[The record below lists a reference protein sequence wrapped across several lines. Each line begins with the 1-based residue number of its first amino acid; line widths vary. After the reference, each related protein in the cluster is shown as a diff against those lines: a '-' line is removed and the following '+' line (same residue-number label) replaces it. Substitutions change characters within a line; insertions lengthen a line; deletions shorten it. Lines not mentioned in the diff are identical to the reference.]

1 MVKIEIAPEFEAVWP
16 HFASA
21 AIQCNVEIEDSPADL
36 IAEIAQQCAAM
47 EAKLTNEDIH
57 KNIPILDTRNAYKA
71 LGKEPSRYRPSAEA
85 LFRRVLN
92 GKGLYHV
99 NNVVDLLN
107 LVSISTGFSIGGWDA
122 DQIEGD
128 TITLGIGKKDEP
140 YAAIGRG
147 QMNIEFFP
155 TFRDAKGAFG
165 TPTSDSERT
174 MITPKT
180 KQFLM
185 LFYGFGGKEGLFEA
199 SKQAVDLLEKYGNS
213 KQSED
218 FRIQTQIPL

>member
-1 MVKIEIAPEFEAVWP
+1 MVKIETSPEFEAVWP
-16 HFASA
+16 HFACA
-21 AIQCNVEIEDSPADL
+21 AIQCNVEIEDSSAEL
-36 IAEIAQQCAAM
+36 IEEIAQQCGSM
-47 EAKLTNEDIH
+47 QSQLKSDDIH
-57 KNIPILDTRNAYKA
+57 KNIPILDTRKAYKA

-92 GKGLYHV
+92 GKGLYQV

-122 DQIEGD
+122 DQIEGE
-128 TITLGIGKKDEP
+128 TITLGIGQKDEP

-155 TFRDAKGAFG
+155 TFRDSKGAFG

-174 MITPKT
+174 MIKPTT
-180 KQFLM
+180 KNFLM
-185 LFYGFGGKEGLFEA
+185 LFYGFGGKDGLSEA
-199 SKQAVDLLEKYGNS
+199 MMQALDLLESYGNS
-213 KQSED
+213 NR
-218 FRIQTQIPL
+218 FQTQSPL